1 LDFTPI
7 KEINSMT
14 DNDTRRYEMFLRVRQ
29 HGTDEAASLASN
41 AFVTSLFGN
50 LSQVI
55 TELETN
61 TGAQS
66 SGLTTARQSTR
77 SKAVARDELERSLKA
92 ISRTARS
99 ISQSVPGMEQKFRFS
114 RDLKDQDLLTA
125 ARMFASDALPLEAE
139 FVKRGLPADFL
150 DDLNEDITAFEETL
164 TRRTQGTTTH
174 INATATIDDLI
185 ERGMNKVRELDPVM
199 RNLYAANTGKLA
211 AWLSASRVER
221 APRRTPQPPATP
233 TP

>member
-1 LDFTPI
+1 
-7 KEINSMT
+7 MT

-29 HGTDEAASLASN
+29 HGMDEAASLTSN
-41 AFVTSLFGN
+41 TFVTSLFDK

-55 TELETN
+55 TELETH

-99 ISQSVPGMEQKFRFS
+99 MSLSVPGMEQKFRFS
-114 RDLKDQDLLTA
+114 RDLKDQDLLTT
-125 ARMFASDALPLEAE
+125 ARMFAADALPLKAE
-139 FVKRGLPADFL
+139 FVKRGLPANFL
-150 DDLNEDITAFEETL
+150 DDLEEDISAFEEAL
-164 TRRTQGTTTH
+164 TRQTQGTTTH
-174 INATATIDDLI
+174 VNATATIDDLI
-185 ERGMNKVRELDPVM
+185 ERGMNTVRELDPIM
-199 RNLYAANTGKLA
+199 RNIHAGNTGKLA

-221 APRRTPQPPATP
+221 APRRAPQPPSTP